1 MDDLS
6 DPPRDTQF
14 DLVSFPNISRFD
26 AVEADNAT
34 GPCETGV
41 GQAMLLA

>member
-14 DLVSFPNISRFD
+14 DLVSFPNLSGVD
-26 AVEADNAT
+26 AVEAGNVT
-34 GPCETGV
+34 GTCETGL
-41 GQAMLLA
+41 GQIMLLA